1 MPDIKMKPVMDKP
14 KVLEKHHAPR
24 NAEMML
30 KQQYKEREKKREP
43 EDMGTVRYATDR
55 VEVTE
60 RYGSMA
66 AAKGTRHAVRRLSR
80 KNNAEIARVANE
92 TPISETPCAEKCDTY
107 PVNIKAT
114 FSRNASVVATH
125 KDVADIPEVRRSM
138 HSYAVKNTSLNSI
151 PKGDVKKSKSHVLDF
166 EYSNAPD
173 VPKNKLYLKRDSR
186 STMAEHAA
194 VQKARQVVQRSTQ
207 REMLKE
213 TVNNTKTAAKRMG
226 RWIAQTAAA
235 VGRAAAAAS
244 RSIVA
249 TGGGLVLLV
258 VALMVAVI
266 GGITASPFGLL
277 FAGESTEAGAVPVS
291 VAVAQLN
298 NDLHTRLEALQT
310 EDAYD
315 EVTIQGEMADWVDVL
330 AVFATKVA
338 GSSGADAADVATL
351 DADRIARLQTVF
363 LDMNDITST
372 VETVYHSD
380 SDSDAGWVEKIL
392 HITIT
397 PKSAADMSP
406 IYHFTAQQTTA
417 MDELLEQRELLQ
429 QLIGDLFHVSS
440 DAAEV
445 LKNLPEDLAPERRT
459 VVEKA
464 CSLVGKVNYF
474 WGGKSLTLG
483 WDSQW
488 GQLRKVAAKGSPST
502 GTYRPYGLDCSGFV
516 DWVFYNATDGAY
528 VIGHGGGARMQH
540 AYCTE
545 ISWSEAL
552 PGDLVFYPDDTHV
565 GIVVGWD
572 ENGSIL
578 IVHCASSY
586 YNVVITR
593 KAGFISAGRPDI
605 FV

>member
-1 MPDIKMKPVMDKP
+1 MRKRSDAAVYAFSGGKVHIGNKSQNKEQCNFYSQHGISPQCYCTGSICQMVDREYRKMC
-14 KVLEKHHAPR
+14 
-24 NAEMML
+24 
-30 KQQYKEREKKREP
+30 QIY
-43 EDMGTVRYATDR
+43 RY
-55 VEVTE
+55 
-60 RYGSMA
+60 
-66 AAKGTRHAVRRLSR
+66 LLCC
-80 KNNAEIARVANE
+80 E
-92 TPISETPCAEKCDTY
+92 TPLFETPCAEKCDTY
-107 PVNIKAT
+107 PVNIKST
-114 FSRNASVVATH
+114 FSRNASVAATH
-125 KDVADIPEVRRSM
+125 KDVADMPEVRRSM
-138 HSYAVKNTSLNSI
+138 HSYAVKNASPSSI
-151 PKGDVKKSKSHVLDF
+151 PNGAAKKGKDHLLGF
-166 EYSNAPD
+166 EYFNI
-173 VPKNKLYLKRDSR
+173 PKSKLYLNRNGG
-186 STMAEHAA
+186 STVAEHAA

-226 RWIAQTAAA
+226 RWTARTAAA
-235 VGRAAAAAS
+235 VGRVAATAS

-249 TGGGLVLLV
+249 TGGGLALLV

-266 GGITASPFGLL
+266 GGITASPFGIL
-277 FAGESTEAGAVPVS
+277 FAGESTKAGAVPVS

-330 AVFATKVA
+330 AVFAAKVA
-338 GSSGADAADVATL
+338 GSSGTDAADVATL
-351 DADRIARLQTVF
+351 DSDRIARLQTVF
-363 LDMNDITST
+363 LDMNDVTST

-380 SDSDAGWVEKIL
+380 SNSDAGWVEKIL

-397 PKSAADMSP
+397 PKSVADMPSV
-406 IYHFTAQQTTA
+406 YHFTAQQSAA
-417 MDELLEQRELLQ
+417 MNELLEQRELLQ
-429 QLIGDLFHVSS
+429 QLIRDLFHVSS

-445 LKNLPEDLAPERRT
+445 LENLPKDLAPERRT

-528 VIGHGGGARMQH
+528 VIGHGGGAHAQH
-540 AYCTE
+540 AYCTA
-545 ISWSEAL
+545 ISWDEAQ
-552 PGDLVFYPDDTHV
+552 PGDLVFYPDDSHV
-565 GIVVGWD
+565 GIVGGWD
-572 ENGSIL
+572 TNGNLLVIHCSSGEN
-578 IVHCASSY
+578 
-586 YNVVITR
+586 NVVITGIE
-593 KAGFISAGRPDI
+593 GFTMIARPYYI
-605 FV
+605 QKV